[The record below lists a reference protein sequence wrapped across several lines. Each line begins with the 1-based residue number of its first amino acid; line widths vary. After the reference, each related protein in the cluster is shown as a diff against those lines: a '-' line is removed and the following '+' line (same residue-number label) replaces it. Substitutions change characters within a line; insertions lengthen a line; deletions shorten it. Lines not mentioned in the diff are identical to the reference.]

1 MCSYVDNT
9 RYRVYTQDNGL
20 IEEDRIRNENDFSP
34 SNGSL
39 NQTTFLISVLSA
51 RAGNDENP
59 PERGTNEENK
69 SYDTPD
75 RKNVSIFAMVSW
87 VG

>member
-39 NQTTFLISVLSA
+39 IRQTMFLVLALSA
-51 RAGNDENP
+51 RAGNDEENIYP
-59 PERGTNEENK
+59 PERGTNEETK
-69 SYDTPD
+69 VMTQ
-75 RKNVSIFAMVSW
+75 I
-87 VG
+87 